1 MMCYGGTRS
10 MASEA
15 SQSSYG
21 GGLFSLGYIGS
32 ASLRVVPEVLVAPEV
47 SGTDEGMPSVVTMED
62 AVEFALSHNHDIDR
76 LRIDVQTAEDKVKEA
91 ELLNKPTLQANARV
105 QSNGPSEAIAIPLP
119 GNPIN
124 IQVVDTDPV
133 WTGSLTLTQPVYTF
147 GSIPLAIRGAKLGLD
162 QANFLLARAE
172 EKLTNDVETAFL
184 QATLTKALVEVAG
197 QSVSTAEE
205 RLRIAKA
212 KFDAGTV
219 PKFEVLRSEVS
230 LAVTQDSLVKAQ
242 TSMALSMSA
251 LVQKLGLDAGTVI
264 NVVAPDTEA
273 VVATPLSMELSDAQN
288 TALANRNDLKA
299 LGVSV
304 ELAKVGI
311 DVAKNRPMLGFQGN
325 YSRSDH
331 ATGFAQ
337 KENWS
342 LGLNL
347 SYTLY
352 DSGRAHAATKEAVSK
367 RDSLLAKVDETR
379 SLVSLEVENAYR
391 SLNDA
396 IDRIAVASATVESA
410 SEALRIA
417 KVGYSEGVIP
427 YIDYQDA
434 DLGYNQAETMYLQ
447 AVYGYLIAESNL
459 KAAL

>member
-1 MMCYGGTRS
+1 
-10 MASEA
+10 
-15 SQSSYG
+15 
-21 GGLFSLGYIGS
+21 
-32 ASLRVVPEVLVAPEV
+32 
-47 SGTDEGMPSVVTMED
+47 
-62 AVEFALSHNHDIDR
+62 
-76 LRIDVQTAEDKVKEA
+76 
-91 ELLNKPTLQANARV
+91 
-105 QSNGPSEAIAIPLP
+105 
-119 GNPIN
+119 
-124 IQVVDTDPV
+124 
-133 WTGSLTLTQPVYTF
+133 
-147 GSIPLAIRGAKLGLD
+147 
-162 QANFLLARAE
+162 
-172 EKLTNDVETAFL
+172 
-184 QATLTKALVEVAG
+184 
-197 QSVSTAEE
+197 
-205 RLRIAKA
+205 
-212 KFDAGTV
+212 
-219 PKFEVLRSEVS
+219 
-230 LAVTQDSLVKAQ
+230 
-242 TSMALSMSA
+242 
-251 LVQKLGLDAGTVI
+251 
-264 NVVAPDTEA
+264 
-273 VVATPLSMELSDAQN
+273 MELSDAQN

-325 YSRSDH
+325 YSRADH

-352 DSGRAHAATKEAVSK
+352 DSGRAHAATKEAESK

-391 SLNDA
+391 SVNDA